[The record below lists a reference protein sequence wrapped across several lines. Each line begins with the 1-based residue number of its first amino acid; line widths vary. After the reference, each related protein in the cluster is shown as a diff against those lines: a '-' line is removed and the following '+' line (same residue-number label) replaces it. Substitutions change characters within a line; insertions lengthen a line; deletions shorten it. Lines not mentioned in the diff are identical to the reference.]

1 MKNWKSALMFEK
13 ANIYDAIKNLE
24 YTGLQIILIINNKKE
39 FVGTLTDGDIR
50 SGILK
55 GQSLNSSVKNLV
67 NRSPKTAKSNWSYEQ
82 ALKLMNKFTLNHIPI
97 INKKKIVGVFARNSN
112 LTNQKINNF
121 ILVMAGGRGKR
132 NMPLTKSI
140 PKPLLKYKNKMLIDI
155 ILNKIKKE
163 GFENVFI
170 SIGYLKDKIIKKLNE
185 NKKYDLRINNI
196 VENKPLGTAGC
207 LSKLK
212 NKTSEPILITN
223 CDIVTDLKYKKLINF
238 HIKEKSDLTV
248 VIKEYKTQN
257 PFGSIKIKNRKIT
270 EIEEKPINMSYI
282 NAGIYVINPTIL
294 KHIPKNKN
302 YDMNELILRLIKFK
316 KKIVPYPIVEKWN
329 DVSQYLKK

>member
-1 MKNWKSALMFEK
+1 MKNWKSALLTE
-13 ANIYDAIKNLE
+13 NTSIYDAIKNLE
-24 YTGLQIILIINNKKE
+24 YTGLQIILILNDRKQFI
-39 FVGTLTDGDIR
+39 GTLTDGDIR

-55 GQSLNSSVKNLV
+55 GQSLSSSVKNLV
-67 NRSPKTAKSNWSYEQ
+67 NRRPKIAKPNWSYEK
-82 ALKLMNKFTLNHIPI
+82 ALQLMNKFTINHIPI
-97 INKKKIVGVFARNSN
+97 INKKKITGVFTRNSN
-112 LTNQKINNF
+112 LTNQKKDNI

-132 NMPLTKSI
+132 NMPFTKSI

-170 SIGYLKDKIIKKLNE
+170 SIRYLKDKIIKKLNK
-185 NKKYDLRINNI
+185 NKKDDLKLNYL
-196 VENKPLGTAGC
+196 VENKPLGTVGC

-212 NKTSEPILITN
+212 NKTSKPILITN

-238 HIKEKSDLTV
+238 HVKEKSDLTV

-257 PFGSIKIKNRKIT
+257 PFGRIKIKNRKII
-270 EIEEKPINMSYI
+270 EIVEKPINMSYI
-282 NAGIYVINPTIL
+282 NAGIYVINASIL
-294 KHIPKNKN
+294 KYVPNNKY
-302 YDMNELILRLIKFK
+302 YDMNELILKLMKLK
-316 KKIVPYPIVEKWN
+316 KKIVPYPIVDKWS

>member
-1 MKNWKSALMFEK
+1 MKNWKSALMFENT
-13 ANIYDAIKNLE
+13 NIYDAIKNLE

-55 GQSLNSSVKNLV
+55 GYSLNSSVKNLV
-67 NRSPKTAKSNWSYEQ
+67 NRNPKTAKSNWSYEQ
-82 ALKLMNKFTLNHIPI
+82 ALKLMNRFTLNHIPI
-97 INKKKIVGVFARNSN
+97 INKKKIIGVFARNSN

-185 NKKYDLRINNI
+185 NKKYDLRINKI

-238 HIKEKSDLTV
+238 HVKEKSDLTV

-257 PFGSIKIKNRKIT
+257 PFGRIKIKNRKII

-282 NAGIYVINPTIL
+282 NAGIYVINSTIL
-294 KHIPKNKN
+294 KHIPKNKF
-302 YDMNELILRLIKFK
+302 YDMNELILKLMKFK
-316 KKIVPYPIVEKWN
+316 KKIVPYPIVDKWN

>member
-1 MKNWKSALMFEK
+1 MRNWKSAILHE
-13 ANIYDAIKNLE
+13 NTSIYDAIKNLE
-24 YTGLQIILIINNKKE
+24 YTGLQIILIINGKKE

-67 NRSPKTAKSNWSYEQ
+67 NRHPKIAKFGWSYEK
-82 ALKLMNKFTLNHIPI
+82 ALQLMNKFTINHIPI
-97 INKKKIVGVFARNSN
+97 VNKKKITGVFTRNSN
-112 LTNQKINNF
+112 LTNQKIDNF

-132 NMPLTKSI
+132 NMPLTKST
-140 PKPLLKYKNKMLIDI
+140 PKPLLKYKKKMLIDI
-155 ILNKIKKE
+155 IINKIKKE

-170 SIGYLKDKIIKKLNE
+170 SIRYLKDKIIKKLNE
-185 NKKYDLRINNI
+185 NKKKDLKINYLT
-196 VENKPLGTAGC
+196 ENKPLGTAGC

-212 NKTSEPILITN
+212 NKTIKPILITN

-238 HIKEKSDLTV
+238 HVKEKSDLTV

-257 PFGSIKIKNRKIT
+257 PFGRIKIKNRKIV
-270 EIEEKPINMSYI
+270 EMVEKPINMSYI
-282 NAGIYVINPTIL
+282 NAGIYVINSTLL
-294 KHIPKNKN
+294 KHIPKNKY
-302 YDMNELILRLIKFK
+302 YDMNEFILKLMKFK
-316 KKIVPYPIVEKWN
+316 KKIVPYPIVDKWN

>member
-1 MKNWKSALMFEK
+1 MKNWRSALLLE
-13 ANIYDAIKNLE
+13 NTSIYDAIKNLE
-24 YTGLQIILIINNKKE
+24 YTGLQIILITNNKEE
-39 FVGTLTDGDIR
+39 FIGTLTDGDIR

-55 GQSLNSSVKNLV
+55 GQPLNSTVKNLV
-67 NRSPKTAKSNWSYEQ
+67 NRNPKTVKQNCSYEK
-82 ALKLMNKFTLNHIPI
+82 ALQLMNKFTVNHIPI
-97 INKKKIVGVFARNSN
+97 INKKKIVGVFTRNSN
-112 LTNQKINNF
+112 LTDQKIDNI

-132 NMPLTKSI
+132 NMPLTKTI
-140 PKPLLKYKNKMLIDI
+140 PKPLLKYKNKMIIDI

-163 GFENVFI
+163 GFEKVFI
-170 SIGYLKDKIIKKLNE
+170 SVRYMKDKIIKKLDQ
-185 NKKYDLRINNI
+185 NKKFDLKINYI
-196 VENKPLGTAGC
+196 IENKPLGTAGC

-238 HIKEKSDLTV
+238 HVKEKSDLTV

-257 PFGSIKIKNRKIT
+257 PFGRIKIKNRKII

-302 YDMNELILRLIKFK
+302 YDMNELILKLMKFK
-316 KKIVPYPIVEKWN
+316 KKIVPYPIVDKWN